1 MKTKIRI
8 LGLLS
13 VVVLLV
19 ISFSFRP
26 LEEKKTIVID
36 AGHGGY
42 DVGKDIYGFEEKT
55 ITEAVA
61 KKIKELNNDANVEI
75 VLIRDG
81 DISMELK
88 ERVSIIN
95 NLQPD
100 LVISIH
106 VNSNSNI
113 QANGVQAYIPAN
125 ETFKDKSKE
134 IAEIII
140 DKLAATGNLVKRN
153 TSEAPF
159 YILKN
164 ANCPTM
170 TLEIGFLSN
179 EKDRNYITSEKGQN
193 EIATKI
199 LEALK

>member
-13 VVVLLV
+13 AAVLLLV
-19 ISFSFRP
+19 CFAFRP
-26 LEEKKTIVID
+26 LEEKKIIVID

-42 DVGKDIYGFEEKT
+42 DVGKDFYGFEEKQ
-55 ITEAVA
+55 ITETVA
-61 KKIKELNNDANVEI
+61 KRIKELNDDANIEI

-95 NLQPD
+95 NLKPN

-106 VNSNSNI
+106 VNSNSNTM
-113 QANGVQAYIPAN
+113 ANGVQAYVPSK

-134 IAEIII
+134 MAEIIV
-140 DKLAATGNLVKRN
+140 DKLAATGNLAKRN
-153 TSEAPF
+153 TTEAPF
-159 YILKN
+159 YLLKN
-164 ANCPTM
+164 ANCPIM
-170 TLEIGFLSN
+170 TLEIGFLTN
-179 EKDRNYITSEKGQN
+179 EKDRNYITSAKGQN
-193 EIATKI
+193 EIAAKI
-199 LEALK
+199 LEAVK

>member
-13 VVVLLV
+13 AAVLLLV
-19 ISFSFRP
+19 CFAFRP
-26 LEEKKTIVID
+26 LEEKKIIVID

-42 DVGKDIYGFEEKT
+42 DVGKDIYGFEEKQ
-55 ITEAVA
+55 ITETVA
-61 KKIKELNNDANVEI
+61 KQIKELNNDANIEI

-95 NLQPD
+95 NLKPN

-106 VNSNSNI
+106 VNSNSNPM
-113 QANGVQAYIPAN
+113 ANGVQAYVPSN

-134 IAEIII
+134 MAEIIV
-140 DKLAATGNLVKRN
+140 DKLVASGNLAKRN
-153 TSEAPF
+153 TTEAPF
-159 YILKN
+159 YLLKN
-164 ANCPTM
+164 ANCPIM
-170 TLEIGFLSN
+170 TLEIGFLTN
-179 EKDRNYITSEKGQN
+179 EKDRNYITSAKGQN
-193 EIATKI
+193 EIAAKI
-199 LEALK
+199 LEAVK

>member
-13 VVVLLV
+13 AAVLLLV
-19 ISFSFRP
+19 CFAFKP
-26 LEEKKTIVID
+26 LEEKKIIVID

-42 DVGKDIYGFEEKT
+42 DVGKDIYGFEEKQ
-55 ITEAVA
+55 ITETVA
-61 KKIKELNNDANVEI
+61 KQIKELNDDANIEI

-95 NLQPD
+95 NLKPN

-106 VNSNSNI
+106 VNSNSNTM
-113 QANGVQAYIPAN
+113 ANGVQAYVPSN

-134 IAEIII
+134 MAEIIV
-140 DKLAATGNLVKRN
+140 DKLVATGNLAKRN
-153 TSEAPF
+153 TTEAPF
-159 YILKN
+159 YLLKN
-164 ANCPTM
+164 ANCPIM
-170 TLEIGFLSN
+170 TLEIGFLTN
-179 EKDRNYITSEKGQN
+179 EKDRNYITSAKGQN
-193 EIATKI
+193 EIAAKI
-199 LEALK
+199 LEAVK

>member
-1 MKTKIRI
+1 MKKEIKILAVLGVI
-8 LGLLS
+8 L
-13 VVVLLV
+13 
-19 ISFSFRP
+19 FSFFAFKP
-26 LEEKKTIVID
+26 LEIKKTIVID

-42 DVGKDIYGFEEKT
+42 DVGKDLYGFEEKT

-75 VLIRDG
+75 VLIREG

-95 NLQPD
+95 NLKPD
-100 LVISIH
+100 LVISLH
-106 VNSNSNI
+106 VNSNSNM
-113 QANGVQAYIPAN
+113 QANGVQAFIPSN

-140 DKLAATGNLVKRN
+140 DKLTATGNLLKRN
-153 TSEAPF
+153 TTEAPF

-164 ANCPTM
+164 ANCPVM
-170 TLEIGFLSN
+170 TLEMGFLSN

-193 EIATKI
+193 EIAAKI
-199 LEALK
+199 LEAVK

>member
-13 VVVLLV
+13 AAVLLLV
-19 ISFSFRP
+19 CFAFRP
-26 LEEKKTIVID
+26 LEEKKIIVID

-42 DVGKDIYGFEEKT
+42 DVGKDFYGFEEKQ
-55 ITEAVA
+55 ITETVA
-61 KKIKELNNDANVEI
+61 KQIKELNDDANIEI

-95 NLQPD
+95 NLKPN

-106 VNSNSNI
+106 VNSNSNTM
-113 QANGVQAYIPAN
+113 ANGVQAYVPSN

-134 IAEIII
+134 MAEIIV
-140 DKLAATGNLVKRN
+140 DKLAATGNLAKRN
-153 TSEAPF
+153 TTEAPF
-159 YILKN
+159 YLLKN
-164 ANCPTM
+164 ANCPIM
-170 TLEIGFLSN
+170 TLEIGFLTN
-179 EKDRNYITSEKGQN
+179 EKDRNYITSAKGQN
-193 EIATKI
+193 EIAAKI
-199 LEALK
+199 LEAVK

>member
-13 VVVLLV
+13 AAVLLLV
-19 ISFSFRP
+19 CFAFRP
-26 LEEKKTIVID
+26 LEEKKIIVID

-42 DVGKDIYGFEEKT
+42 DVGKDIYGFEEKQ
-55 ITEAVA
+55 ITETVA
-61 KKIKELNNDANVEI
+61 KQIKELNNDANIEI

-95 NLQPD
+95 NLKPN

-106 VNSNSNI
+106 VNSNSNTM
-113 QANGVQAYIPAN
+113 ANGVQAYVPSN

-134 IAEIII
+134 MAEIIV
-140 DKLAATGNLVKRN
+140 DKLAATGNLAKRN
-153 TSEAPF
+153 TTEAPF
-159 YILKN
+159 YLLKN
-164 ANCPTM
+164 ANCPIM
-170 TLEIGFLSN
+170 TLEIGFLTN
-179 EKDRNYITSEKGQN
+179 EKDRNYITSAKGQN
-193 EIATKI
+193 EIAAKI
-199 LEALK
+199 LEAVK